1 MDLIVHNAWDTS
13 PPSMSTGR
21 YEDLSE
27 EERKVYDAEE
37 EAREK
42 EEQAG
47 EL

>member
-1 MDLIVHNAWDTS
+1 
-13 PPSMSTGR
+13 MSASR
-21 YEDLSE
+21 YEDMSE

-37 EAREK
+37 AAREK